1 MNGLAAMPPKI
12 CPSPFD
18 QLRANGKLIKR
29 LSLSKCHSG
38 QPLEIRAGDGRL
50 IIEVASTPVR
60 LLKHGKG
67 VVAFAD
73 DSLPVLTA
81 EQVRDAL
88 ERVRR

>member
-1 MNGLAAMPPKI
+1 MITTMKVTIDVAGRLVVPKAMRHA
-12 CPSPFD
+12 
-18 QLRANGKLIKR
+18 LGIKP
-29 LSLSKCHSG
+29 G

-50 IIEVASTPVR
+50 TIEVAATPVR
-60 LLKHGKG
+60 LLKRGKG
-67 VVAFAD
+67 VVAVAD